1 MRSVS
6 QIYSEIVTTRNNYL
20 QLTELNSGRTNSKL
34 SMMNLITYVTAVCIH
49 TYEAVLDVF
58 QLKIA
63 EILNGRINGTPDWYV
78 MTAKKFQYNPAT
90 ETGDELK
97 FNEDTM
103 KVGYVEVDASH
114 RIIERAAWQTGED
127 GESILLKV
135 CKSNPNTN
143 EVNSGIPYTQLSD
156 YEMTAFKMF
165 MYQIKFVG
173 ANIYSESLP
182 GDIITVIADNENPIF
197 YNDSYVTAAQAMST
211 LQQAMID
218 FTSEFEYN
226 GMLYYQ
232 QVIDVLRKTDHIVD
246 VSSNIKVLVQSYNVT
261 DKKYDEPVELVS
273 RMRLRSGYIRV
284 LDTNSAITIN
294 SANINMVAS
303 SQMDTY
309 NSENEEIEEQ

>member
-1 MRSVS
+1 
-6 QIYSEIVTTRNNYL
+6 
-20 QLTELNSGRTNSKL
+20 
-34 SMMNLITYVTAVCIH
+34 
-49 TYEAVLDVF
+49 
-58 QLKIA
+58 
-63 EILNGRINGTPDWYV
+63 
-78 MTAKKFQYNPAT
+78 
-90 ETGDELK
+90 
-97 FNEDTM
+97 
-103 KVGYVEVDASH
+103 
-114 RIIERAAWQTGED
+114 
-127 GESILLKV
+127 
-135 CKSNPNTN
+135 
-143 EVNSGIPYTQLSD
+143 
-156 YEMTAFKMF
+156 
-165 MYQIKFVG
+165 
-173 ANIYSESLP
+173 
-182 GDIITVIADNENPIF
+182 
-197 YNDSYVTAAQAMST
+197 MST